1 MLPFIA
7 LNQSECFH
15 SSSPIS
21 NVFLQ
26 KSRPVSNFSEPYPQI
41 GRCRSVTCFEKL
53 NRIGEGTYGIVCEYL
68 IRFITDHRRSQGRK
82 RSIFC
87 RFVLQEAVSQ
97 TKCCCSLK
105 VKIVWALRN
114 FWAGQALPLTHSHI
128 GIKAFLAD
136 SLSCSRPKDY
146 LTLCRPSKRLGVW
159 NGRRFEEG

>member
-82 RSIFC
+82 RSHAPFKIFVAY
-87 RFVLQEAVSQ
+87 FVVLCFKRRCPKQNAVAR
-97 TKCCCSLK
+97 LK
-105 VKIVWALRN
+105 SKLFGPSVIFGLARPCHW
-114 FWAGQALPLTHSHI
+114 LTRIS
-128 GIKAFLAD
+128 A
-136 SLSCSRPKDY
+136 
-146 LTLCRPSKRLGVW
+146 SKRFWLI
-159 NGRRFEEG
+159 RFHVPDRKII